1 MIIEKKLFYYL
12 NEAIM
17 YMRERER
24 ENRLDFKQT
33 KSVESIIK

>member
-24 ENRLDFKQT
+24 ERTDLILNRLK
-33 KSVESIIK
+33 V